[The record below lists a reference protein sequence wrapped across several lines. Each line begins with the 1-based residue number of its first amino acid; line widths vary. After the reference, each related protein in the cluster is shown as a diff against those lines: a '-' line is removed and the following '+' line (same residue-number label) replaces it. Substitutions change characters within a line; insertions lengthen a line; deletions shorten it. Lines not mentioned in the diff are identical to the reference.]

1 MHSAAQAQK
10 GGISFRI
17 CKGFETV
24 HTEYFIRSLH
34 RNAPEVNIG
43 ARDVCSVGMG
53 TAHGQKNDIAPQMLV
68 FQ

>member
-1 MHSAAQAQK
+1 M
-10 GGISFRI
+10 
-17 CKGFETV
+17 